1 MSSALYSL
9 GRWAVGARRL
19 VLVAWIGILVLA
31 GGLAGLVGQG
41 LDDEVTIPGTESQ
54 AALDRLA
61 ATFPQVS
68 GASAQ
73 VVVVAPDGSTIE
85 DDAVRGPVEDAVT
98 ALGDVDGVAAVTSP
112 YDDTMPASVSDD
124 DVATLMT
131 VQLDEGQSEVTDA
144 TKDALGDVVDDLA
157 AALPDGAQAALGG
170 QLFSTE
176 FPTLTVTEALGLL
189 VALVVLVLTFGSF
202 VAAGLPLLN
211 AVVGVGVSMGLLFAA
226 TAVAQI
232 NSTTPML
239 AVMLG
244 LAVGI
249 DYALFIVSRQ
259 RDELASGLS
268 VEEAT
273 ARAVATA
280 GSAVIFAGLTVMIAL
295 VGLGVA
301 GIPFLTVMGVAAA
314 VGVGLA
320 VLVSITLLPAMLGFA
335 GERLRPKA
343 PRRRGPG
350 RRRAAA
356 GADGGRATGA
366 TGATGSRGRRT
377 GRAVGAASDATGRQA
392 ALVNPRP
399 DDPGDGAAAPS
410 TEGAPTADPTRD
422 LSDPA
427 RDLSHPT
434 RDLSE
439 PTRDDSDPTT
449 TAHRNRFF
457 AGWVRAVTRIPLL
470 TIGLVVAAIVLLT
483 LPARDLQLA
492 LPDAG
497 TLPEDNQARVTY
509 DLVSEHFGPG
519 FNGPL
524 IVTGTIVTSTDPVG
538 LMNDLG
544 DEIADLPGVADVP
557 LATPNLTA
565 DTGIVQ
571 VVPTGAPDSEETK
584 DLVTEIRAQHDHFLD
599 EYGVDLAVTGFTAV
613 GIDVSAKLGAAL
625 LPFAFVVVGLSLVL
639 LTMVFRSVAVPIKA
653 TLGYLFSVGAAFGV
667 VTLVFEHGFLADAL
681 HVTRLGPV
689 ISFMPIVLM
698 GVLFGLAMDYEV
710 FLVARIREDYVHSGQ
725 ARRSISTGFQA
736 SAKVVTAAAV
746 IMFAV
751 FVAFV
756 PEGDMSLK
764 PIALGL
770 AVGVLV
776 DAFVVRM
783 TLVPAVLALLGD
795 KAWWMPRWLDRVLP
809 SFDVEGEGLSKELAL
824 ADWPEP
830 GSTDAVVA
838 HDLVVA
844 GARGPLAEPVT
855 VRVPD
860 GGSLVVHGESP
871 AAVSGVVLALAGRL
885 RPTSGALKVT
895 GLVLPERALTV
906 RRRVALVDLAADV
919 AALPGDAPAPAAH
932 RVPAAASVAE
942 VLRERPRLLAVVGT
956 DAVTS
961 PAERAAL
968 AEVLAD
974 AAGRGTAV
982 VLGAV
987 GPAPTDLAPP
997 GTPVLDLHDPHDPH
1011 DPDRTVPAAPV
1022 VGPRTEEVPA

>member
-19 VLVAWIGILVLA
+19 VLAAWIGILVLA
-31 GGLAGLVGQG
+31 GALAGLVGQG

-73 VVVVAPDGSTIE
+73 VIVVAPDGSTIE
-85 DDAVRGPVEDAVT
+85 DDAVREPVEDAVA
-98 ALGDVDGVAAVTSP
+98 ALGDVAGVAAVTSP
-112 YDDTMPASVSDD
+112 YDDTMTASISDD
-124 DVATLMT
+124 EVATLMT
-131 VQLDEGQSEVTDA
+131 IQLDEGQSEVTDA

-249 DYALFIVSRQ
+249 DYALFIVSRH

-268 VEEAT
+268 VEEAA
-273 ARAVATA
+273 ARSVATA

-343 PRRRGPG
+343 PRRRGRG
-350 RRRAAA
+350 RRRAVA
-356 GADGGRATGA
+356 GADGGGSAGA
-366 TGATGSRGRRT
+366 TEPPGRRAGRAAAAPEEAKGVVGLAGASRGT
-377 GRAVGAASDATGRQA
+377 SDA
-392 ALVNPRP
+392 
-399 DDPGDGAAAPS
+399 DDSPSTSGAAA
-410 TEGAPTADPTRD
+410 ADPTTD
-422 LSDPA
+422 ALSSTA
-427 RDLSHPT
+427 PT
-434 RDLSE
+434 E
-439 PTRDDSDPTT
+439 
-449 TAHRNRFF
+449 HRNRFF
-457 AGWVRAVTRIPLL
+457 AGWVRTVTRVPLL

-538 LMNDLG
+538 LMDDLG

-639 LTMVFRSVAVPIKA
+639 LTMVFRSIAVPIKA

-710 FLVARIREDYVHSGQ
+710 FLVARIREDYVHSGK
-725 ARRSISTGFQA
+725 ARRSIFTGFQA
-736 SAKVVTAAAV
+736 SAKVVTAAAI

-783 TLVPAVLALLGD
+783 TLVPAVLAMLGD
-795 KAWWMPRWLDRVLP
+795 KAWWMPRWLDRALP

-844 GARGPLAEPVT
+844 GADGPLAEPVT

-860 GGSLVVHGESP
+860 GGSLVVHGASP

-885 RPTSGALKVT
+885 KPASGALKVT
-895 GLVLPERALTV
+895 GLVLPERALSV

-932 RVPAAASVAE
+932 RVPAAGSVAAL
-942 VLRERPRLLAVVGT
+942 LREEPRLLAVVGT

-968 AEVLAD
+968 SEVLAR
-974 AAGRGTAV
+974 AAERGTAV

-997 GTPVLDLHDPHDPH
+997 GTHVLDLHTPDPA
-1011 DPDRTVPAAPV
+1011 RTVPAPTEPASA

>member
-144 TKDALGDVVDDLA
+144 TKDALGDVVDNLA

-343 PRRRGPG
+343 PRRRGRGRG

-356 GADGGRATGA
+356 GADGGGPA
-366 TGATGSRGRRT
+366 GATGSPGRRT
-377 GRAVGAASDATGRQA
+377 GRAVGAASDARGRQA

-399 DDPGDGAAAPS
+399 DDPRDGAAAPS

-422 LSDPA
+422 LSDPT
-427 RDLSHPT
+427 RDLSDPT
-434 RDLSE
+434 RDLS
-439 PTRDDSDPTT
+439 DPTT
-449 TAHRNRFF
+449 TEHRNRFF

-725 ARRSISTGFQA
+725 ARRSIFTGFQA

-997 GTPVLDLHDPHDPH
+997 GTPVLDLHDPHH
-1011 DPDRTVPAAPV
+1011 PDRTVPAAPV

>member
-73 VVVVAPDGSTIE
+73 VVVVAPDGSTVE

-259 RDELASGLS
+259 RDELATGLS

-343 PRRRGPG
+343 PRRRGRG

-356 GADGGRATGA
+356 
-366 TGATGSRGRRT
+366 
-377 GRAVGAASDATGRQA
+377 
-392 ALVNPRP
+392 
-399 DDPGDGAAAPS
+399 
-410 TEGAPTADPTRD
+410 
-422 LSDPA
+422 
-427 RDLSHPT
+427 
-434 RDLSE
+434 
-439 PTRDDSDPTT
+439 DPTT
-449 TAHRNRFF
+449 DAVSSTTTTEHRNRFF

-725 ARRSISTGFQA
+725 ARRSIFTGFQA

-932 RVPAAASVAE
+932 CVPAAASVAE

-997 GTPVLDLHDPHDPH
+997 GTPVLDLHDPHQ
-1011 DPDRTVPAAPV
+1011 PDRTVPAAPV

>member
-259 RDELASGLS
+259 RDELATGLS

-343 PRRRGPG
+343 PRRRGRG

-356 GADGGRATGA
+356 GADGGRATGP

-377 GRAVGAASDATGRQA
+377 GRAVGAASDARGRQA

-399 DDPGDGAAAPS
+399 DDQGDGAAAPS

-422 LSDPA
+422 LSD
-427 RDLSHPT
+427 
-434 RDLSE
+434 

-725 ARRSISTGFQA
+725 ARRSIFTGFQA

-997 GTPVLDLHDPHDPH
+997 GTPVLDLHDPHDP
-1011 DPDRTVPAAPV
+1011 DRTVPAAPV

>member
-259 RDELASGLS
+259 RDELATGLS

-343 PRRRGPG
+343 PRRRGRG
-350 RRRAAA
+350 RRRAAG
-356 GADGGRATGA
+356 GADGGRS
-366 TGATGSRGRRT
+366 TGATGSPGRRT
-377 GRAVGAASDATGRQA
+377 GRAAAAPEDAKGVAGLAGASRGTSDADGSPSTS
-392 ALVNPRP
+392 
-399 DDPGDGAAAPS
+399 GAAA
-410 TEGAPTADPTRD
+410 ADPTTD
-422 LSDPA
+422 AVS
-427 RDLSHPT
+427 S
-434 RDLSE
+434 
-439 PTRDDSDPTT
+439 TT
-449 TAHRNRFF
+449 TTEHRNRFF

-689 ISFMPIVLM
+689 ISFVPIVLM
-698 GVLFGLAMDYEV
+698 GADRPRDGLRGVPRGAHPRG
-710 FLVARIREDYVHSGQ
+710 LRALGPGRGGG
-725 ARRSISTGFQA
+725 RSYSRGSRA

-783 TLVPAVLALLGD
+783 TLVPAVLALFGD
-795 KAWWMPRWLDRVLP
+795 EAVVDAALARPGAAVVRRRGRGA
-809 SFDVEGEGLSKELAL
+809 VEGARARGL
-824 ADWPEP
+824 
-830 GSTDAVVA
+830 
-838 HDLVVA
+838 A
-844 GARGPLAEPVT
+844 GAGQRGRGRRARPRRRGRA
-855 VRVPD
+855 R
-860 GGSLVVHGESP
+860 S
-871 AAVSGVVLALAGRL
+871 AGRAGHG
-885 RPTSGALKVT
+885 PGA
-895 GLVLPERALTV
+895 
-906 RRRVALVDLAADV
+906 RRRVARRARGV
-919 AALPGDAPAPAAH
+919 ARGGVRGRARARGAPAP
-932 RVPAAASVAE
+932 R
-942 VLRERPRLLAVVGT
+942 R
-956 DAVTS
+956 
-961 PAERAAL
+961 
-968 AEVLAD
+968 
-974 AAGRGTAV
+974 AGRSRSRAWCCRSV
-982 VLGAV
+982 
-987 GPAPTDLAPP
+987 
-997 GTPVLDLHDPHDPH
+997 
-1011 DPDRTVPAAPV
+1011 R
-1022 VGPRTEEVPA
+1022 

>member
-85 DDAVRGPVEDAVT
+85 DGAVRGPVEDAVT

-259 RDELASGLS
+259 RDELATGLS

-343 PRRRGPG
+343 PRRRGRGRG
-350 RRRAAA
+350 RRRAVA
-356 GADGGRATGA
+356 GADGGGPA
-366 TGATGSRGRRT
+366 GATGSPGRRT
-377 GRAVGAASDATGRQA
+377 GRAAAAPEDAKGVAGLAGASRGTSDADGSPSTS
-392 ALVNPRP
+392 
-399 DDPGDGAAAPS
+399 GAAA
-410 TEGAPTADPTRD
+410 ADPTTD
-422 LSDPA
+422 TVS
-427 RDLSHPT
+427 S
-434 RDLSE
+434 
-439 PTRDDSDPTT
+439 TT
-449 TAHRNRFF
+449 TTEHRNRFF

-725 ARRSISTGFQA
+725 ARRSIFTGFQA

-997 GTPVLDLHDPHDPH
+997 GTPVLDLHDPHH
-1011 DPDRTVPAAPV
+1011 PDRTVPAAPV

>member
-98 ALGDVDGVAAVTSP
+98 ALGDIDGVAAVTSP

-259 RDELASGLS
+259 RDELATGLS

-343 PRRRGPG
+343 PRRRGRG

-356 GADGGRATGA
+356 GADGGGPA
-366 TGATGSRGRRT
+366 GATGSPGRRT
-377 GRAVGAASDATGRQA
+377 GRAAAAPEDAKGVAGLAGASRGTSDADGSPSTS
-392 ALVNPRP
+392 
-399 DDPGDGAAAPS
+399 GAAA
-410 TEGAPTADPTRD
+410 ADPTTD
-422 LSDPA
+422 AVS
-427 RDLSHPT
+427 S
-434 RDLSE
+434 
-439 PTRDDSDPTT
+439 TT
-449 TAHRNRFF
+449 TTEHRNRFF

-584 DLVTEIRAQHDHFLD
+584 DLVTEIRAQHDHFLA

-725 ARRSISTGFQA
+725 ARRSIFTGFQA

-997 GTPVLDLHDPHDPH
+997 GTPVLDLHDPHDP
-1011 DPDRTVPAAPV
+1011 DRTVPAAPV

>member
-1 MSSALYSL
+1 VSSALYSL

-19 VLVAWIGILVLA
+19 VLAAWIGILVLA
-31 GGLAGLVGQG
+31 GALAGLVGQG

-61 ATFPQVS
+61 TTFPQVS
-68 GASAQ
+68 GATAQ
-73 VVVVAPDGSTIE
+73 VVVVAPDGATIE
-85 DDAVRGPVEDAVT
+85 DDDVRGPVEDAVT

-112 YDDTMPASVSDD
+112 YDDTMTASISDD

-131 VQLDEGQSEVTDA
+131 IQLDEGQSEVTDA

-249 DYALFIVSRQ
+249 DYALFIVSRH

-268 VEEAT
+268 VEEAA
-273 ARAVATA
+273 ARSVATA

-335 GERLRPKA
+335 GDRLRPKA
-343 PRRRGPG
+343 PRRRGRG
-350 RRRAAA
+350 RRRAVGVPADQASPADRAGGLGSSQSQDEPQPPVRRGA
-356 GADGGRATGA
+356 GA
-366 TGATGSRGRRT
+366 
-377 GRAVGAASDATGRQA
+377 AVASVDVQ
-392 ALVNPRP
+392 
-399 DDPGDGAAAPS
+399 
-410 TEGAPTADPTRD
+410 
-422 LSDPA
+422 PA
-427 RDLSHPT
+427 V
-434 RDLSE
+434 E
-439 PTRDDSDPTT
+439 
-449 TAHRNRFF
+449 HRNRFF
-457 AGWVRAVTRIPLL
+457 AGWVRTVTRIPLL

-538 LMNDLG
+538 LMDDLG

-639 LTMVFRSVAVPIKA
+639 LTMVFRSIAVPIKA

-725 ARRSISTGFQA
+725 ARRSIFTGFQA

-783 TLVPAVLALLGD
+783 TLVPAVLAMLGD

-844 GARGPLAEPVT
+844 GAHGPLAEPVT

-860 GGSLVVHGESP
+860 GGSLVVHGTSP

-885 RPTSGALKVT
+885 KPAAGALKVT
-895 GLVLPERALTV
+895 GLVLPERALSV

-932 RVPAAASVAE
+932 RVPAAASVAAL
-942 VLRERPRLLAVVGT
+942 LREDPRLLALVGT

-968 AEVLAD
+968 AEVLAQ
-974 AAGRGTAV
+974 ATSRGTAV

-997 GTPVLDLHDPHDPH
+997 GTQVLDLHAPDPAHA
-1011 DPDRTVPAAPV
+1011 VPAPTDPASV
-1022 VGPRTEEVPA
+1022 VGQRTEEVPA

>member
-19 VLVAWIGILVLA
+19 VLAAWIGILVLA
-31 GGLAGLVGQG
+31 GALAGLVGQG

-61 ATFPQVS
+61 TTFPQVS
-68 GASAQ
+68 GATAQ

-112 YDDTMPASVSDD
+112 YDDTMTASISDD

-131 VQLDEGQSEVTDA
+131 IQLDEGQSEVTDA

-249 DYALFIVSRQ
+249 DYALFIVSRH
-259 RDELASGLS
+259 RDELASGLT
-268 VEEAT
+268 VEEAA
-273 ARAVATA
+273 ARSVATA

-343 PRRRGPG
+343 PRRRGRGRG
-350 RRRAAA
+350 RRRAVAGSGAA
-356 GADGGRATGA
+356 AEGAPSDLDETTRRRA
-366 TGATGSRGRRT
+366 
-377 GRAVGAASDATGRQA
+377 GRAV
-392 ALVNPRP
+392 
-399 DDPGDGAAAPS
+399 AAA
-410 TEGAPTADPTRD
+410 EDPTPT
-422 LSDPA
+422 SDPKA
-427 RDLSHPT
+427 GAQPT
-434 RDLSE
+434 VE
-439 PTRDDSDPTT
+439 
-449 TAHRNRFF
+449 HRNRFF
-457 AGWVRAVTRIPLL
+457 AGWVRTVTRIPLL

-538 LMNDLG
+538 LMDDLG

-584 DLVTEIRAQHDHFLD
+584 DLVTEIRSQHDHFLD

-639 LTMVFRSVAVPIKA
+639 LTMVFRSIAVPIKA

-710 FLVARIREDYVHSGQ
+710 FLVARIREDYVHSGK
-725 ARRSISTGFQA
+725 AHRSIFTGFQA

-783 TLVPAVLALLGD
+783 TLVPAVLAMLGD

-844 GARGPLAEPVT
+844 GAHGPLAEPVT

-860 GGSLVVHGESP
+860 GGSLVVHGTSP

-885 RPTSGALKVT
+885 KPAAGALKVT
-895 GLVLPERALTV
+895 GLVLPERALSV

-932 RVPAAASVAE
+932 RVPAAASVAAL
-942 VLRERPRLLAVVGT
+942 LREEPRLLAVVGT

-968 AEVLAD
+968 ADVLAQ
-974 AAGRGTAV
+974 ATAHGTAV

-997 GTPVLDLHDPHDPH
+997 GTQVLDLHAPDPAHA
-1011 DPDRTVPAAPV
+1011 VPAPTDPASV
-1022 VGPRTEEVPA
+1022 VGQRTEEVPA

>member
-19 VLVAWIGILVLA
+19 VLAAWIGILVLA
-31 GGLAGLVGQG
+31 GALAGLVGQG

-73 VVVVAPDGSTIE
+73 VIVVAPDGSTIE
-85 DDAVRGPVEDAVT
+85 DDAVRGPVDDAVT

-112 YDDTMPASVSDD
+112 YDDTMTASISDD
-124 DVATLMT
+124 EVATLMT
-131 VQLDEGQSEVTDA
+131 IQLDEGQSEVTDA
-144 TKDALGDVVDDLA
+144 TKDALGDAVDDLA

-211 AVVGVGVSMGLLFAA
+211 AVMGVGVTMGLLFAA

-249 DYALFIVSRQ
+249 DYALFIVSRH

-268 VEEAT
+268 VEEAA
-273 ARAVATA
+273 ARSVATA

-343 PRRRGPG
+343 PRARRG
-350 RRRAAA
+350 RRRAGAA
-356 GADGGRATGA
+356 SSDLDETTR
-366 TGATGSRGRRT
+366 RRT
-377 GRAVGAASDATGRQA
+377 GRAAGADSDATGRQA

-399 DDPGDGAAAPS
+399 DDQDDGTAAPS
-410 TEGAPTADPTRD
+410 TEGAPAADPTRD
-422 LSDPA
+422 V
-427 RDLSHPT
+427 
-434 RDLSE
+434 SE
-439 PTRDDSDPTT
+439 PTTT
-449 TAHRNRFF
+449 EHRNRFF
-457 AGWVRAVTRIPLL
+457 AGWVRTVTRIPLL

-538 LMNDLG
+538 LMDDLG

-584 DLVTEIRAQHDHFLD
+584 DLVTEIRAQRDHFLD

-639 LTMVFRSVAVPIKA
+639 LTMVFRSIAVPVKA

-725 ARRSISTGFQA
+725 ARRSIFTGFQA

-783 TLVPAVLALLGD
+783 TLVPAVLAMLGD

-844 GARGPLAEPVT
+844 GAHGPLAEPVT

-860 GGSLVVHGESP
+860 GGSLVVHGTSP

-885 RPTSGALKVT
+885 RPAAGALKVT
-895 GLVLPERALTV
+895 GLVLPERALSV

-932 RVPAAASVAE
+932 RVPAAASVAAL
-942 VLRERPRLLAVVGT
+942 LREEPRLLAVVGT

-968 AEVLAD
+968 SEVLAQ
-974 AAGRGTAV
+974 ATERGTAV

-997 GTPVLDLHDPHDPH
+997 GTQVLDLHAPDPTHA
-1011 DPDRTVPAAPV
+1011 VPAPTDPASV
-1022 VGPRTEEVPA
+1022 VGQRTEEVPA

>member
-259 RDELASGLS
+259 RDELATGLS

-343 PRRRGPG
+343 PRRRGRG

-356 GADGGRATGA
+356 GADGGGPA
-366 TGATGSRGRRT
+366 GATGSPGRRT
-377 GRAVGAASDATGRQA
+377 GRAAAAPEDAKGVAGLAGASRGTSDADGSPSTS
-392 ALVNPRP
+392 
-399 DDPGDGAAAPS
+399 GAAA
-410 TEGAPTADPTRD
+410 ADPTTD
-422 LSDPA
+422 AVS
-427 RDLSHPT
+427 S
-434 RDLSE
+434 
-439 PTRDDSDPTT
+439 TT
-449 TAHRNRFF
+449 TTEHRNRFF

-725 ARRSISTGFQA
+725 ARRSIFTGFQA

-997 GTPVLDLHDPHDPH
+997 GTPVLDLHDPHDP
-1011 DPDRTVPAAPV
+1011 DRTVPAAPV

>member
-19 VLVAWIGILVLA
+19 VLAAWIGILVLA
-31 GGLAGLVGQG
+31 GALAGLVGQG

-73 VVVVAPDGSTIE
+73 VVVVAPNGSTIE
-85 DDAVRGPVEDAVT
+85 DDAVRAPVEDAVT

-112 YDDTMPASVSDD
+112 YDDTMTASISDD
-124 DVATLMT
+124 EVATLMT
-131 VQLDEGQSEVTDA
+131 IQLDEGQSEVTDA

-249 DYALFIVSRQ
+249 DYALFIVSRH

-268 VEEAT
+268 VEEAA
-273 ARAVATA
+273 ARSVATA

-343 PRRRGPG
+343 PRRRGRGRG
-350 RRRAAA
+350 RRRAVA
-356 GADGGRATGA
+356 GADGGGPAV
-366 TGATGSRGRRT
+366 ATGSPGRRS
-377 GRAVGAASDATGRQA
+377 GRAAAAPEDAKGVAGLAGASRGTSDADGSPSTS
-392 ALVNPRP
+392 
-399 DDPGDGAAAPS
+399 GAAA
-410 TEGAPTADPTRD
+410 ADPTTD
-422 LSDPA
+422 AVS
-427 RDLSHPT
+427 S
-434 RDLSE
+434 
-439 PTRDDSDPTT
+439 TT
-449 TAHRNRFF
+449 TAEHRNRFF
-457 AGWVRAVTRIPLL
+457 AGWVRTVTRIPLL

-538 LMNDLG
+538 LMDDLG

-639 LTMVFRSVAVPIKA
+639 LTMVFRSIAVPVKA

-725 ARRSISTGFQA
+725 ARRSIFTGFQA

-783 TLVPAVLALLGD
+783 TLVPAVLAMLGD

-844 GARGPLAEPVT
+844 GAHGPLADPVT

-860 GGSLVVHGESP
+860 GGSLVVHGTSP

-885 RPTSGALKVT
+885 RPAAGALKVT
-895 GLVLPERALTV
+895 GLVLPERALSV

-932 RVPAAASVAE
+932 RVPAAASVAAL
-942 VLRERPRLLAVVGT
+942 LREDPRLLAVVGT
-956 DAVTS
+956 DAITS

-968 AEVLAD
+968 SEVLAR
-974 AAGRGTAV
+974 AAARGTAV

-997 GTPVLDLHDPHDPH
+997 GTQVLDLHAPDPAHA
-1011 DPDRTVPAAPV
+1011 VPAPTDPASA

>member
-1 MSSALYSL
+1 VSSALYSL

-19 VLVAWIGILVLA
+19 VLVAWIGVLVLA

-73 VVVVAPDGSTIE
+73 VVVVAPDGSTVE

-259 RDELASGLS
+259 RDELATGLS

-343 PRRRGPG
+343 PRRRGRG

-356 GADGGRATGA
+356 
-366 TGATGSRGRRT
+366 
-377 GRAVGAASDATGRQA
+377 
-392 ALVNPRP
+392 
-399 DDPGDGAAAPS
+399 
-410 TEGAPTADPTRD
+410 
-422 LSDPA
+422 
-427 RDLSHPT
+427 
-434 RDLSE
+434 
-439 PTRDDSDPTT
+439 DPTT
-449 TAHRNRFF
+449 DAVSSTTTTEHRNRFF

-725 ARRSISTGFQA
+725 ARRSIFTGFQA

-968 AEVLAD
+968 AEVLVD

-997 GTPVLDLHDPHDPH
+997 GTPVLDLHDPHQ
-1011 DPDRTVPAAPV
+1011 PDRTVPAAPV

>member
-19 VLVAWIGILVLA
+19 VLASWLGMLVLA
-31 GGLAGLVGQG
+31 GALAGLVGQG

-85 DDAVRGPVEDAVT
+85 DDAVRGPVADAVA

-112 YDDTMPASVSDD
+112 YDDTMTASISDD
-124 DVATLMT
+124 GVATLMT
-131 VQLDEGQSEVTDA
+131 VQLDESQSEVTDT

-249 DYALFIVSRQ
+249 DYALFIVSRH
-259 RDELASGLS
+259 RDELAGGLS
-268 VEEAT
+268 VEEAA
-273 ARAVATA
+273 ARSVATA

-343 PRRRGPG
+343 PRRRGRG
-350 RRRAAA
+350 RRRAGAA
-356 GADGGRATGA
+356 SSDLDETTR
-366 TGATGSRGRRT
+366 RRT
-377 GRAVGAASDATGRQA
+377 GRAAGAGSDATGRQA

-399 DDPGDGAAAPS
+399 EDQGDGAAAPS
-410 TEGAPTADPTRD
+410 TEGAPAADPTRD
-422 LSDPA
+422 V
-427 RDLSHPT
+427 
-434 RDLSE
+434 
-439 PTRDDSDPTT
+439 SDPTT

-457 AGWVRAVTRIPLL
+457 AGWVRTVTRVPLL

-538 LMNDLG
+538 LMDDLG
-544 DEIADLPGVADVP
+544 DEIAGLPGVADVP
-557 LATPNLTA
+557 LSTPNLTA

-639 LTMVFRSVAVPIKA
+639 LTMVFRSIAVPIKA

-710 FLVARIREDYVHSGQ
+710 FLVARIREDYVHSGK
-725 ARRSISTGFQA
+725 ARRSIFTGFQA

-783 TLVPAVLALLGD
+783 TLVPAVLAMLGD

-824 ADWPEP
+824 VDWPEP

-844 GARGPLAEPVT
+844 GAHGPLAEPVT

-860 GGSLVVHGESP
+860 GGSLVVHGTSP

-885 RPTSGALKVT
+885 RPAAGALKVT
-895 GLVLPERALTV
+895 GLVLPERALSV

-932 RVPAAASVAE
+932 RVPAASSVAAL
-942 VLRERPRLLAVVGT
+942 LREGPRLLAVVGT

-968 AEVLAD
+968 ADVLGQAT
-974 AAGRGTAV
+974 ASGTAV

-997 GTPVLDLHDPHDPH
+997 GTQVLDLHAPDPAP
-1011 DPDRTVPAAPV
+1011 TVPAPTDPASV

>member
-73 VVVVAPDGSTIE
+73 VVVVAPDGSTVE

-259 RDELASGLS
+259 RDELATGLS

-343 PRRRGPG
+343 PRRRGRG

-356 GADGGRATGA
+356 GADGGRSTGA
-366 TGATGSRGRRT
+366 TGAPGAPGRRT
-377 GRAVGAASDATGRQA
+377 GRAAAAPEDAKGVAGLAGASRGTSDADGSPSTS
-392 ALVNPRP
+392 
-399 DDPGDGAAAPS
+399 GAAA
-410 TEGAPTADPTRD
+410 ADPTTD
-422 LSDPA
+422 AVS
-427 RDLSHPT
+427 S
-434 RDLSE
+434 
-439 PTRDDSDPTT
+439 TT
-449 TAHRNRFF
+449 TTEHRNRFF

-725 ARRSISTGFQA
+725 ARRSIFTGFQA

-830 GSTDAVVA
+830 GSADAVVA

-997 GTPVLDLHDPHDPH
+997 GTPVLDLHDPHQ
-1011 DPDRTVPAAPV
+1011 PDRTVPAAPV

>member
-19 VLVAWIGILVLA
+19 VLAAWIGVLVLA
-31 GGLAGLVGQG
+31 GALAGLVGQG

-112 YDDTMPASVSDD
+112 YDDTMTASISDD
-124 DVATLMT
+124 EVATLMT
-131 VQLDEGQSEVTDA
+131 IQLDEGQSEVTDA

-249 DYALFIVSRQ
+249 DYALFIVSRH

-268 VEEAT
+268 VEEAA
-273 ARAVATA
+273 ARSVATA

-343 PRRRGPG
+343 PRRRGRGRG
-350 RRRAAA
+350 RRRAVA
-356 GADGGRATGA
+356 GADGGGPAGA
-366 TGATGSRGRRT
+366 TRSPGRRT
-377 GRAVGAASDATGRQA
+377 GSPSTS
-392 ALVNPRP
+392 
-399 DDPGDGAAAPS
+399 GAAA
-410 TEGAPTADPTRD
+410 ADPTTD
-422 LSDPA
+422 VVS
-427 RDLSHPT
+427 S
-434 RDLSE
+434 
-439 PTRDDSDPTT
+439 TT
-449 TAHRNRFF
+449 TAEHRNRFF

-538 LMNDLG
+538 LMDDLG
-544 DEIADLPGVADVP
+544 DELADLPGVADVP

-584 DLVTEIRAQHDHFLD
+584 DLVTEIRSQHDHFLD

-639 LTMVFRSVAVPIKA
+639 LTMVFRSIAVPIKA

-725 ARRSISTGFQA
+725 ARRSIFTGFQA
-736 SAKVVTAAAV
+736 SAKVVTAAAI

-783 TLVPAVLALLGD
+783 TLVPAVLAMLGD

-844 GARGPLAEPVT
+844 GAHGPLAEPVT

-860 GGSLVVHGESP
+860 GGSLVVHGTSP

-885 RPTSGALKVT
+885 KPAAGALKVT
-895 GLVLPERALTV
+895 GLVLPERALSV

-932 RVPAAASVAE
+932 RVPAAASVAAL
-942 VLRERPRLLAVVGT
+942 LREDPRLLAVVGT

-968 AEVLAD
+968 SEVLAR
-974 AAGRGTAV
+974 AAERGTAV

-997 GTPVLDLHDPHDPH
+997 GTQVLDLHAPDPAH
-1011 DPDRTVPAAPV
+1011 TVPAPTDPTSAV
-1022 VGPRTEEVPA
+1022 DPRTEEVPA

>member
-19 VLVAWIGILVLA
+19 VLAAWIGILVLA
-31 GGLAGLVGQG
+31 GALAGLVGQG

-85 DDAVRGPVEDAVT
+85 DDAVRAPVEDAVT
-98 ALGDVDGVAAVTSP
+98 ALGDVDGVAAITSP
-112 YDDTMPASVSDD
+112 YDDTMTASISDD

-131 VQLDEGQSEVTDA
+131 IQLDEGQSEVTDA

-249 DYALFIVSRQ
+249 DYALFIVSRH

-268 VEEAT
+268 VEEAA
-273 ARAVATA
+273 ARSVATA

-343 PRRRGPG
+343 PRRRG
-350 RRRAAA
+350 RRRAVA
-356 GADGGRATGA
+356 GADGGGSAGA
-366 TGATGSRGRRT
+366 TESPGRRA
-377 GRAVGAASDATGRQA
+377 GRAAA
-392 ALVNPRP
+392 
-399 DDPGDGAAAPS
+399 
-410 TEGAPTADPTRD
+410 ADPTTGA
-422 LSDPA
+422 LSSTA
-427 RDLSHPT
+427 
-434 RDLSE
+434 
-439 PTRDDSDPTT
+439 TT
-449 TAHRNRFF
+449 EHRNRFF
-457 AGWVRAVTRIPLL
+457 AGWVRTVTRIPLL

-509 DLVSEHFGPG
+509 DLVSAHFGPG

-538 LMNDLG
+538 LMDDLG

-571 VVPTGAPDSEETK
+571 VVPTGAPDSAETK

-725 ARRSISTGFQA
+725 ARRSIFTGFQA

-783 TLVPAVLALLGD
+783 TLVPAVLAMLGD

-844 GARGPLAEPVT
+844 GAHGPLAAPVT

-860 GGSLVVHGESP
+860 GGSLVVHGTSP

-885 RPTSGALKVT
+885 RPAAGALKVT
-895 GLVLPERALTV
+895 GLVLPERALSV

-932 RVPAAASVAE
+932 RVPAAASVAAL
-942 VLRERPRLLAVVGT
+942 LREDPRLLAVVGT

-968 AEVLAD
+968 SEVLAR
-974 AAGRGTAV
+974 AAARGTAV

-997 GTPVLDLHDPHDPH
+997 GTHVLDLHAPDPAHA
-1011 DPDRTVPAAPV
+1011 VPAPTDPAAV

>member
-19 VLVAWIGILVLA
+19 VLAAWIGILVLA
-31 GGLAGLVGQG
+31 GALAGLVGQG

-112 YDDTMPASVSDD
+112 YDDTMTASISDD

-131 VQLDEGQSEVTDA
+131 IQLDEGQSEVTDA
-144 TKDALGDVVDDLA
+144 TKGALGDVVDDLA

-249 DYALFIVSRQ
+249 DYALFIVSRH
-259 RDELASGLS
+259 RDELAGGLS
-268 VEEAT
+268 VEEAA
-273 ARAVATA
+273 ARSVATA

-343 PRRRGPG
+343 PRRHRGRG
-350 RRRAAA
+350 RRRAAVPAPGSATA
-356 GADGGRATGA
+356 GEE
-366 TGATGSRGRRT
+366 S
-377 GRAVGAASDATGRQA
+377 
-392 ALVNPRP
+392 
-399 DDPGDGAAAPS
+399 AAA
-410 TEGAPTADPTRD
+410 
-422 LSDPA
+422 DPA
-427 RDLSHPT
+427 ATTNPPT
-434 RDLSE
+434 GTVE
-439 PTRDDSDPTT
+439 
-449 TAHRNRFF
+449 HRNRFF
-457 AGWVRAVTRIPLL
+457 AGWVRTVTRIPLL

-639 LTMVFRSVAVPIKA
+639 LTMVFRSIAVPIKA

-736 SAKVVTAAAV
+736 SAKVVTAAAI

-783 TLVPAVLALLGD
+783 TLVPAVLAMLGD

-844 GARGPLAEPVT
+844 GAHGPLAEPVT

-860 GGSLVVHGESP
+860 GGSLVVHGTSP

-885 RPTSGALKVT
+885 RPAAGALKVT
-895 GLVLPERALTV
+895 GLVLPERALSV

-932 RVPAAASVAE
+932 RVPAAASVAAL
-942 VLRERPRLLAVVGT
+942 LREDPRLLAVVGT

-968 AEVLAD
+968 SEVLAR
-974 AAGRGTAV
+974 AAERGTAV

-997 GTPVLDLHDPHDPH
+997 GTHVLDLHAPDPA
-1011 DPDRTVPAAPV
+1011 RTVPAPTDPASV

>member
-9 GRWAVGARRL
+9 GRWAVHARRL
-19 VLVAWIGILVLA
+19 VLLAWVGILVVV
-31 GGLAGLVGQG
+31 GGLAGLVQQG
-41 LDDEVTIPGTESQ
+41 LDDAVTIPGTESQ

-73 VVVVAPDGSTIE
+73 VIVVAPDGSTIE
-85 DDAVRGPVEDAVT
+85 DDAVRGPVEDAVD
-98 ALGDVDGVAAVTSP
+98 ALGAVDHVAGVTSP
-112 YDDTMPASVSDD
+112 YDDTVPASVSDD
-124 DVATLMT
+124 GTAALLT
-131 VQLDEGQSEVTDA
+131 VQLDQGESEVADA
-144 TKDALGDVVDDLA
+144 TKDALGSAVDDLGT
-157 AALPDGAQAALGG
+157 ALPDGAHASLGG

-189 VALVVLVLTFGSF
+189 VALVVLVITFGSF

-211 AVVGVGVSMGLLFAA
+211 AAMGVGVTMGLLFAA

-249 DYALFIVSRQ
+249 DYALFIVSRH
-259 RDELASGLS
+259 RDELATGLP
-268 VEEAT
+268 VDEAA
-273 ARAVATA
+273 ARSVATG

-320 VLVSITLLPAMLGFA
+320 VLVSVTLLPAMLGFA

-343 PRRRGPG
+343 PRARR
-350 RRRAAA
+350 
-356 GADGGRATGA
+356 
-366 TGATGSRGRRT
+366 RGRRSAAAAR
-377 GRAVGAASDATGRQA
+377 RAGSPPEGSSASDTTTG
-392 ALVNPRP
+392 
-399 DDPGDGAAAPS
+399 
-410 TEGAPTADPTRD
+410 TKPTA
-422 LSDPA
+422 
-427 RDLSHPT
+427 
-434 RDLSE
+434 
-439 PTRDDSDPTT
+439 TT
-449 TAHRNRFF
+449 GVQHHNRFF
-457 AGWVRAVTRIPLL
+457 AGWVRTVTRVPLL
-470 TIGLVVAAIVLLT
+470 TVLIVLAGLVLLT
-483 LPARDLQLA
+483 LPAKDLRLA

-538 LMNDLG
+538 LMDDLA
-544 DEIADLPGVADVP
+544 DEIGDLPGVADVP
-557 LATPNLTA
+557 LATPNPSA

-571 VVPTGAPDSEETK
+571 VIPTGAPDSEETK
-584 DLVTEIRAQHDHFLD
+584 DLVTQIRSQHDHFLD
-599 EYGVDLAVTGFTAV
+599 EYGVDLSVTGFTAV
-613 GIDVSAKLGAAL
+613 GIDVSDKLGAAL
-625 LPFAFVVVGLSLVL
+625 LPFALVVVGLSLVL
-639 LTMVFRSVAVPIKA
+639 LTMVFRSIAVPIKA
-653 TLGYLFSVGAAFGV
+653 TVGYLFSVGAAFGV
-667 VTLVFEHGFLADAL
+667 VTLVFEHGVLADAL
-681 HVTRLGPV
+681 NVTRLGPV

-710 FLVARIREDYVHSGQ
+710 FLVSRIREDYVHSGQ

-736 SAKVVTAAAV
+736 SAKVVTAAAI

-776 DAFVVRM
+776 DAFLVRM

-795 KAWWMPRWLDRVLP
+795 RAWWMPRRLDRVLP
-809 SFDVEGEGLSKELAL
+809 SFDVEGEGLARELEL
-824 ADWPEP
+824 RDWPEP
-830 GSTDAVVA
+830 GATDPVVA
-838 HDLVVA
+838 HALEVA
-844 GARGPLAEPVT
+844 GPRGPLAAPVT

-860 GGSLVVHGESP
+860 GGTLVVHGASP
-871 AAVSGVVLALAGRL
+871 AAVTGVALALAGRL
-885 RPTSGALKVT
+885 RPSAGALKVT
-895 GLVLPERALTV
+895 GLVLPERASAV
-906 RRRVALVDLAADV
+906 RRRVAVVDLAADA

-932 RVPAAASVAE
+932 RTHAAAAVGA
-942 VLRERPRLLAVVGT
+942 VLAERPRVVVVLGT
-956 DAVTS
+956 DAVS
-961 PAERAAL
+961 APEERAKLAAAL
-968 AEVLAD
+968 ERGS
-974 AAGRGTAV
+974 AAGSAV
-982 VLGAV
+982 VLGSV
-987 GPAPTDLAPP
+987 GAFPSDLAPP
-997 GTPVLDLHDPHDPH
+997 GSQVLDLQP
-1011 DPDRTVPAAPV
+1011 PAPALAAEAP
-1022 VGPRTEEVPA
+1022 TDLEEVRA

>member
-19 VLVAWIGILVLA
+19 VLAAWIGILVLA
-31 GGLAGLVGQG
+31 GALAGLVGQG

-73 VVVVAPDGSTIE
+73 VIVVAPDGSTIE

-112 YDDTMPASVSDD
+112 YDDTMTASISDD
-124 DVATLMT
+124 EVATLMT
-131 VQLDEGQSEVTDA
+131 IQLDEGQSEVTDA

-249 DYALFIVSRQ
+249 DYALFIVSRH

-268 VEEAT
+268 VEEAA
-273 ARAVATA
+273 ARSVATA

-343 PRRRGPG
+343 PRRRGRVRG
-350 RRRAAA
+350 RRRAGAA
-356 GADGGRATGA
+356 SSDLDGTTR
-366 TGATGSRGRRT
+366 RRT
-377 GRAVGAASDATGRQA
+377 GRAAGAGSDATGRQA
-392 ALVNPRP
+392 ALVNPCP
-399 DDPGDGAAAPS
+399 DDQADGAAAPS
-410 TEGAPTADPTRD
+410 TESAPAADPTRD
-422 LSDPA
+422 V
-427 RDLSHPT
+427 
-434 RDLSE
+434 
-439 PTRDDSDPTT
+439 SDPTT
-449 TAHRNRFF
+449 TEHRNRFF

-470 TIGLVVAAIVLLT
+470 TIGLVVAAIVLLS

-538 LMNDLG
+538 LMDDLG
-544 DEIADLPGVADVP
+544 DELADLPGVADVP

-639 LTMVFRSVAVPIKA
+639 LTMVFRSIAVPIKA

-725 ARRSISTGFQA
+725 ARRSIFTGFQA
-736 SAKVVTAAAV
+736 SAKVVTAAAI

-783 TLVPAVLALLGD
+783 TLVPAVLAMLGD

-844 GARGPLAEPVT
+844 GAHGPLADPVT

-860 GGSLVVHGESP
+860 GGSLVVHGTSP

-885 RPTSGALKVT
+885 RPAAGALKVT
-895 GLVLPERALTV
+895 GLVLPERALSV

-932 RVPAAASVAE
+932 RVPAAASVAAL
-942 VLRERPRLLAVVGT
+942 LREDPRLLAVVGT

-968 AEVLAD
+968 SAVLAR
-974 AAGRGTAV
+974 AAERGTAV

-997 GTPVLDLHDPHDPH
+997 GTQVLDLHAPDPAH
-1011 DPDRTVPAAPV
+1011 TVPAPTHPASA

>member
-19 VLVAWIGILVLA
+19 VLAAWIGILVLA
-31 GGLAGLVGQG
+31 GALAGLVGQG

-73 VVVVAPDGSTIE
+73 VIVVAPDGSTIE
-85 DDAVRGPVEDAVT
+85 DDAVRAPVEDAVT
-98 ALGDVDGVAAVTSP
+98 ALGDVAGVAAVTSP
-112 YDDTMPASVSDD
+112 YDDTMTASISDD

-131 VQLDEGQSEVTDA
+131 IQLDEGQSEVTDA

-211 AVVGVGVSMGLLFAA
+211 AVTGVGVTMGLLFAA

-249 DYALFIVSRQ
+249 DYALFIVSRH

-268 VEEAT
+268 VEEAA
-273 ARAVATA
+273 ARSVATA

-343 PRRRGPG
+343 PRRRGRG
-350 RRRAAA
+350 RRRAVA
-356 GADGGRATGA
+356 GADGGGSAGA
-366 TGATGSRGRRT
+366 TEPPGRRA
-377 GRAVGAASDATGRQA
+377 GRAAAAPEDAKGVVGLIERDSGVSLRTQEDRDREPGAPRGASDADGSPSTS
-392 ALVNPRP
+392 
-399 DDPGDGAAAPS
+399 GAAA
-410 TEGAPTADPTRD
+410 ADPTTAA
-422 LSDPA
+422 LS
-427 RDLSHPT
+427 ST
-434 RDLSE
+434 ETS
-439 PTRDDSDPTT
+439 
-449 TAHRNRFF
+449 AHRNRFF
-457 AGWVRAVTRIPLL
+457 AGWVRTVTRVPLL

-544 DEIADLPGVADVP
+544 DEIAGLPGVADVP

-599 EYGVDLAVTGFTAV
+599 AYGVDLAVTGFTAV

-639 LTMVFRSVAVPIKA
+639 LTMVFRSIAVPIKA

-681 HVTRLGPV
+681 NVTRLGPV

-710 FLVARIREDYVHSGQ
+710 FLVARIREDYVHSGK
-725 ARRSISTGFQA
+725 ARRSIFTGFQA

-783 TLVPAVLALLGD
+783 TLVPAVLAMLGD

-844 GARGPLAEPVT
+844 GAQGPLADPVT

-860 GGSLVVHGESP
+860 GGSLVVHGRSP

-885 RPTSGALKVT
+885 RPASGALKVT
-895 GLVLPERALTV
+895 GLVLPERALSV

-932 RVPAAASVAE
+932 RVPAASSVAAL
-942 VLRERPRLLAVVGT
+942 LREDPRLLAVVGT

-968 AEVLAD
+968 AEVLAQ
-974 AAGRGTAV
+974 ATERGTAV

-997 GTPVLDLHDPHDPH
+997 GTQVLDLHAPDPTHA
-1011 DPDRTVPAAPV
+1011 VPAPADPASA